1 MGQGVR
7 AARSGAARGCL
18 RFIRGEDDVLKLVLP
33 KGSLEDAT
41 LRLFD
46 EADLAV
52 QRGGPRD
59 YRAEI
64 ADPRIE
70 SVRFLRPQEIPS
82 YVAEGIFDAG
92 ITGRDWIEETGA
104 EVKTVAVLPYSKAT
118 TRPVKIVVAVAESSP
133 YEKPSDLPSGV
144 RVSTEYPNIARRYFE
159 SLGIG
164 ARISISYGATEAK
177 VPDIVDAIV
186 DNTETGSSLRAA
198 GMRVLDTIL
207 ESYPELVANPAS
219 WEDPEKKRALEDI
232 ATLLRGSLDAR
243 GRVLLKLNVA
253 ADRLQDVVSVLPS
266 MKAPT
271 VSGLHGGSYFA
282 VETVVPK
289 NGVNELIPLL
299 KNKGAEDI
307 IELPISKIVQ

>member
-1 MGQGVR
+1 M
-7 AARSGAARGCL
+7 
-18 RFIRGEDDVLKLVLP
+18 LKLVLP
-33 KGSLEDAT
+33 KGSLEEAT

-52 QRGGPRD
+52 HRSGPRD

-70 SVRFLRPQEIPS
+70 SVRFLRPQEIPG
-82 YVAEGIFDAG
+82 YVAERIFDAG

-104 EVKTVAVLPYSKAT
+104 DVKTVAVLPYSKST

-159 SLGIG
+159 SLGIA

-186 DNTETGSSLRAA
+186 DNSETGSSLRAA

-207 ESYPELVANPAS
+207 ESYPELVANPVS
-219 WEDPEKKRALEDI
+219 WEDPERRRALQDI

-253 ADRLQDVVSVLPS
+253 AEKLQDVVSVLPS

-289 NGVNELIPLL
+289 SGVNELIPLL